1 MNLGLD
7 GKVAVITGATRGIG
21 RAIAQTLAAE
31 GCRIVF
37 CARKPEEVEEAEA
50 AFREA
55 GGECRGVTADVSD
68 VDSYGA
74 FLEQAASAF
83 GRVDVFV
90 PNVSAGGGMG
100 SEQFWRNSFEV
111 DVLGTVR
118 GCEAL
123 APVMAEAGGG
133 AIVLISTTAAQES
146 FVGPM
151 AYNAMKAALLNY
163 AKNLSQQYASRQVRV
178 NAVAPGPVYFEGG
191 AWAQRE
197 AQAPAVFKSVL
208 GQIPMGRMA
217 SPQDVANAVAYLAS
231 PAAAYITG
239 VTLTVDGG
247 FTKRVDY

>member
-7 GKVAVITGATRGIG
+7 GKVVVITGATRGIG
-21 RAIAQTLAAE
+21 RAIALTLAAE

-37 CARKPEEVEEAEA
+37 CARKPEEIEEATE
-50 AFREA
+50 AFRSA
-55 GGECRGVTADVSD
+55 GVDCRGFTADVAD
-68 VDSYGA
+68 AESYGA
-74 FLEQAASAF
+74 FLTQAPRVF
-83 GRVDVFV
+83 GQVDAFV

-100 SEQFWRNSFEV
+100 SEQFWRNSFEI

-123 APVMAEAGGG
+123 APIMAEGGGG
-133 AIVLISTTAAQES
+133 AVVLISTTAAQES

-163 AKNLSQQYASRQVRV
+163 AKNLSQQYAARQVRV

-197 AQAPAVFKSVL
+197 AQAPSVFQSVL
-208 GQIPMGRMA
+208 SQIPMGRMA

-231 PAAAYITG
+231 PAAAYVTG

-247 FTKRVDY
+247 FTKRVDF

>member
-21 RAIAQTLAAE
+21 RAVAQTLAAE
-31 GCRIVF
+31 GCRVVF
-37 CARKPEEVEEAEA
+37 CARKPEEVEETA
-50 AFREA
+50 AALQNA
-55 GGECRGVTADVSD
+55 GADARGFVADVAD
-68 VDSYGA
+68 AGSYGD
-74 FLEQAASAF
+74 FLAKAPGAF
-83 GRVDVFV
+83 GQIDVFV

-123 APVMAEAGGG
+123 APVMAEGGGG
-133 AIVLISTTAAQES
+133 AIVLLSTTAAQES

-163 AKNLSQQYASRQVRV
+163 AKNLSQQYAARQVRV

-197 AQAPAVFKSVL
+197 AQAPAVFKGVL

-217 SPQDVANAVAYLAS
+217 SPQDVASAVAYLAS
-231 PAAAYITG
+231 PAAAYVTG